1 VRGVIEKGSEDA
13 YARHEAGHFVFTIAL
28 SRLKL
33 QAFGQRPLAQRLEL
47 KGLPSHQAW
56 Y

>member
-28 SRLKL
+28 PRLKL
-33 QAFGQRPLAQRLEL
+33 QAFAQRLEL
-47 KGLPSHQAW
+47 KGLSSKA
-56 Y
+56 